1 MWKTT
6 YRLVLSDTVSPY
18 LQGWAIVENT
28 TDEDWENVQL
38 SLVSGHPISF
48 VMDLY
53 EPLYVRRP
61 VVIPELFS
69 SLLPQVYEQALGVA
83 EGELKEVQ
91 NRGQEKADK
100 NVRQPFMARSSSLEA
115 AAPSHEKP
123 PARMKLQQGVASVA
137 QAVDLGELFEYGI
150 KTPVTLGR
158 HTSAMLPI
166 VSKEIKGTKLS
177 IYNER
182 VHAKHPLNGLRFLN
196 STGLHL
202 MQGPITMFDAGTYA
216 GDARLADLPAG
227 QEQLISYAVDLE
239 MEVEPVV
246 TTPQQEL
253 VSVSLTKGMLMVTQK
268 AIREKIYTIKNRAH
282 NPKMIVVEHPIRP
295 EWQLITPPKAPE
307 RTRQVYRFSLTVE
320 NGKTARLSVREEK
333 PVRQTVRLMD
343 AGPDLVIHYMEAK
356 EVGPEVK
363 QALGK
368 VVELRHRLDQTRA
381 RLRRID
387 ERLNGISQEQSRI
400 RQNMTRLAHNSSLYN
415 RYVRKLD
422 QQETAIENLTREI
435 ETVRA
440 TEDKQKRELQDYL
453 LELDID

>member
-1 MWKTT
+1 
-6 YRLVLSDTVSPY
+6 
-18 LQGWAIVENT
+18 
-28 TDEDWENVQL
+28 
-38 SLVSGHPISF
+38 
-48 VMDLY
+48 
-53 EPLYVRRP
+53 
-61 VVIPELFS
+61 
-69 SLLPQVYEQALGVA
+69 
-83 EGELKEVQ
+83 
-91 NRGQEKADK
+91 
-100 NVRQPFMARSSSLEA
+100 
-115 AAPSHEKP
+115 
-123 PARMKLQQGVASVA
+123 
-137 QAVDLGELFEYGI
+137 
-150 KTPVTLGR
+150 
-158 HTSAMLPI
+158 
-166 VSKEIKGTKLS
+166 
-177 IYNER
+177 
-182 VHAKHPLNGLRFLN
+182 
-196 STGLHL
+196 
-202 MQGPITMFDAGTYA
+202 
-216 GDARLADLPAG
+216 
-227 QEQLISYAVDLE
+227 
-239 MEVEPVV
+239 
-246 TTPQQEL
+246 
-253 VSVSLTKGMLMVTQK
+253 
-268 AIREKIYTIKNRAH
+268 
-282 NPKMIVVEHPIRP
+282 MIVVEHPIRP